1 MKKLFTLISIIAL
14 CNVVFAQTQ
23 RMVLTEEF
31 TQASCPPCASANP
44 TYNAMCDANPT
55 KLIGLHYQVS
65 WPGSD
70 PMNAENATQVA
81 TRVSYY
87 AVSGVPDSK
96 LDGSTDV
103 YPSSL
108 TQAQIDNRYAVPAPF
123 ALAPT
128 HVISADYDSIYITIS
143 ITAAQA
149 YTAASTLKLHV
160 AVVERD
166 INFTS
171 APGSNGELDFHWV
184 MRRML
189 PSDQG
194 TTLGSSWTNGQN
206 QVVNLASP
214 LPWYIRNVNQIGV
227 VAFLQET
234 TSKAVQQAAYSVP
247 LTALPSNDASVTAI
261 TGLPA
266 ASCNTS
272 VTPSVTIKNTGSTT
286 MTSATISY
294 QFDVATNWYY
304 NLANTFTWNGS
315 LAVNATAV
323 VPIPTT
329 VLSAGPHTFRVSA
342 TSPNGAVD
350 INPNNSY
357 RSSSFSIFPTVG
369 GPTPIA
375 EGYQA
380 ATFPPTNWV
389 LNNTDNG
396 YTWTRV
402 TTAGGHGNSSAC
414 AKMDFFN
421 SPSGQIDELY
431 LPALDLS
438 NTSQNV
444 RLIWDH
450 AYAQYQTE
458 NDRLQVQVS
467 TNCGTSWVDLFNKAG
482 TTLMTHAAQTTAF
495 TPAAADWRDD
505 TVSLDS
511 YRGFNDVLIKFKAT
525 SNYGN
530 NLYVDDINL
539 AYYTTVGVNEISSTS
554 GVDVYPNPSRG
565 EVNVSYNFNKAQ
577 NLTVT
582 VSNVLGSTVQS
593 FSLNNVSS
601 GVLPIDMKDAAKG
614 SYFVTI
620 RSNDGTVTKK
630 ISIVD

>member
-14 CNVVFAQTQ
+14 SNVVFAQTQ

-44 TYNAMCDANPT
+44 TYNAICDANPT

-70 PMNAENATQVA
+70 PMNAENAAQVA

-96 LDGSTDV
+96 LDGSTTV

-108 TQAQIDNRYAVPAPF
+108 TQTMIDNRYAVSSPF
-123 ALAPT
+123 FLTPT
-128 HVISADYDSIYITIS
+128 HVISADFDSIYITVDIQ
-143 ITAAQA
+143 AAQA
-149 YTAASTLKLHV
+149 YTSPSTLKLHV

-194 TTLGSSWTNGQN
+194 TTLGSSWTNGQTQ
-206 QVVNLASP
+206 QVVLSSP
-214 LPWYIRNVNQIGV
+214 LPWYIRNVNEIGV
-227 VAFLQET
+227 VAFIQET
-234 TSKAVQQAAYSVP
+234 TSKIVQQAAYSAP
-247 LTALPSNDASVTAI
+247 LTAQPSNDASATAI
-261 TGLPA
+261 TGITA

-272 VTPSVTIKNTGSTT
+272 ITPSVTIKNLGSST
-286 MTSATISY
+286 MTSATIYY
-294 QFDVATNWYY
+294 QFDAATNWYY
-304 NLANTFTWNGS
+304 NLANSTPWSGS
-315 LAVNATAV
+315 LAVNATAS
-323 VPIPTT
+323 VPLPTT
-329 VLSAGPHTFRVSA
+329 NLSSGPHTFKVMVV
-342 TSPNGAVD
+342 SPNGAVD
-350 INPNNSY
+350 VNPNNSY
-357 RSSSFSIFPTVG
+357 RGSSFSIFPTIG
-369 GPTPIA
+369 GPTPIV
-375 EGYQA
+375 EGYQT

-389 LNNTDNG
+389 LNNVDNG
-396 YTWTRV
+396 YTWARV
-402 TTAGGHGNSSAC
+402 TNAGGFGNSTSS
-414 AKMDFFN
+414 AKMDFYN
-421 SPSGQIDELY
+421 SPSGQVDEMY

-450 AYAQYQTE
+450 AYCQYQTE

-467 TNCGTSWVDLFNKAG
+467 TNCGTNWTDLFNKAG
-482 TTLMTHAAQTTAF
+482 ATLSTKVAQTTAF
-495 TPAAADWRDD
+495 TPTAADWRYD

-511 YRGFNDVLIKFKAT
+511 YRGFNDVLLKFKAT

-539 AYYTTVGVNEISSTS
+539 AYFTTVGVTEINSSS
-554 GVDVYPNPSRG
+554 SVDVYPNPSRG
-565 EVNVSYNFNKAQ
+565 EVNVSYNFSKAQ

-582 VSNVLGSTVQS
+582 VSNVLGSSIQS
-593 FSLNNVSS
+593 FNLNNVST
-601 GVLPIDMKDAAKG
+601 GILPIDMKDAAKG
-614 SYFVTI
+614 AYFVTI

-630 ISIVD
+630 ISIID